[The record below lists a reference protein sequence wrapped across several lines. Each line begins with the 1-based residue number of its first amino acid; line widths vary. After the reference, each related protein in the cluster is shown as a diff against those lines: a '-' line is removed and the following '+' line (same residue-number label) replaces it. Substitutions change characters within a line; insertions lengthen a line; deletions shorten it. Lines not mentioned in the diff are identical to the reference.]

1 MTPGA
6 AVFQPQISMQL
17 CSSPLA
23 ARCPAGGFQFCVKT
37 LTNTDKYH
45 GHNINDNYDCIH
57 IGVQTW
63 SRTLKSPPSAFRLPW
78 TLSTPHASPAVVLS
92 RALLPT
98 CASNLLGLPQ
108 CGHTSA
114 ASPFD
119 RPTIFTPLILPNE
132 SFSALLPLC
141 LLSALPPV
149 PFVST
154 LAPASALL
162 NDVSGARHVLFMAP
176 SRSGCIAISV

>member
-6 AVFQPQISMQL
+6 AVFQPQLSMQL
-17 CSSPLA
+17 CTSPLA
-23 ARCPAGGFQFCVKT
+23 ARCPAGGFQFYVKT

-45 GHNINDNYDCIH
+45 GHNINDNCDCIH

-63 SRTLKSPPSAFRLPW
+63 SRTLKSSPSAFRLPW

-98 CASNLLGLPQ
+98 CASDLIGPPQ
-108 CGHTSA
+108 SGHTSA

-119 RPTIFTPLILPNE
+119 RPTIFTPFDSAEREFLSSLAAMP
-132 SFSALLPLC
+132 SFRS
-141 LLSALPPV
+141 S
-149 PFVST
+149 SR
-154 LAPASALL
+154 APRQHPR
-162 NDVSGARHVLFMAP
+162 ARICFTQ
-176 SRSGCIAISV
+176 